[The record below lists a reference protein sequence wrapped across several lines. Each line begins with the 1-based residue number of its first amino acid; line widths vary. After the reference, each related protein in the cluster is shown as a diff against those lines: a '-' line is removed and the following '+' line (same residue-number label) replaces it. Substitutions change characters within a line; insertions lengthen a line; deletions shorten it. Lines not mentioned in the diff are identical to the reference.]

1 MLSEI
6 GPTIRTRTCKFCF
19 SMNSMM
25 VKADM
30 SDRHIAYG
38 RKPEESK

>member
-6 GPTIRTRTCKFCF
+6 ERIIPTRTCKFCF
-19 SMNSMM
+19 SVDSMM

-30 SDRHIAYG
+30 SDRHVVYG

>member
-6 GPTIRTRTCKFCF
+6 GPTIRTRICKFCF